1 MSDNSL
7 MPVAFFG
14 HGSPTTILD
23 DPKTVRAWR
32 GLASQ
37 FPAPRAILC
46 ISAHWCTQGVRVTAT
61 EAPRTIHDF
70 GSNLPA
76 ALFNI
81 QYEAPGNP
89 ELAHLVLDL
98 LAPIGVELDYDWGL
112 DHGTWAVLSAIYPA
126 ADVPV
131 VQLSMDMSK
140 PISWHYN
147 VGRALRP
154 LRERGILIVGSG
166 NVVHT
171 LSHMEWNIN
180 ARPHDWAERFNDL
193 VISVVE
199 TDTPQRLFDH
209 GALGK
214 DAALSVPPA
223 DLGHYWP
230 LFYVLGSRL
239 ASDKLTMK
247 PRHVQYKSLSMMS
260 FALHS
265 ARV

>member
-1 MSDNSL
+1 M
-7 MPVAFFG
+7 
-14 HGSPTTILD
+14 
-23 DPKTVRAWR
+23 
-32 GLASQ
+32 
-37 FPAPRAILC
+37 
-46 ISAHWCTQGVRVTAT
+46 TAT

-76 ALFNI
+76 ALFDI
-81 QYEAPGNP
+81 EYKAPGSP
-89 ELAHLVLDL
+89 ELADLILDL

-131 VQLSMDMSK
+131 VQLSMDASK
-140 PISWHYN
+140 PISWHYD

-154 LRERGILIVGSG
+154 LREHGVLILGSG

-171 LSHMEWNIN
+171 LQQMEWDIN
-180 ARPHDWAERFNDL
+180 ARPYDWAERFNDL
-193 VISVVE
+193 VINVVE

-214 DAALSVPPA
+214 DAALSVLPA

-247 PRHVQYKSLSMMS
+247 PRHVQYESLSMVS
-260 FALHS
+260 FVLHS
-265 ARV
+265 ART